1 MTPSRRPAHGAVAA
15 AKYTRKDA
23 PVQGNIIL
31 AQSAAAGGGAM
42 QSILMIG
49 LLVIVFWLLIIRPQQ
64 RRRKQQM
71 EMQSRLSPGQEVLT
85 QAGFYGTIVEVRDSE
100 VELEISPGSR
110 IRILKAGIADVV
122 PEPGVGDDTPVEDRP
137 DFPGSD
143 SDGSGDKK

>member
-1 MTPSRRPAHGAVAA
+1 M
-15 AKYTRKDA
+15 
-23 PVQGNIIL
+23 QGNIIL

-42 QSILMIG
+42 QSILMIA

-64 RRRKQQM
+64 RRRKQHM

-85 QAGFYGTIVEVRDSE
+85 QAGFYGTVVEIRDNE

-110 IRILKAGIADVV
+110 IRILKAGIAEVV
-122 PEPGVGDDTPVEDRP
+122 PEPGAGDDTPVEDRP

-143 SDGSGDKK
+143 SDSDSDGSGDKK